1 MTIYRKVVHMKNNK
15 QKLFEIMCRL
25 DKTFKPKLNE
35 ENETSDEKDDN
46 ENISS
51 KEISEIKG
59 FHTNIEEETVNNDS
73 FRKVLYTAS
82 NLQLVLMSLKPG
94 EEIGEEVHE
103 DIDQFFRIDGGNGIC
118 IINGNEY
125 ELTNGSAI
133 IVPKGSKHNII
144 NNGNEPLKLYT
155 IYSPPNHKDGVE
167 FKTKEEASQSEEKFD
182 GETTEK

>member
-1 MTIYRKVVHMKNNK
+1 MEKRSNK
-15 QKLFEIMCRL
+15 QKIFEIMCRL

-35 ENETSDEKDDN
+35 EVETSDEKDGN
-46 ENISS
+46 KNISS
-51 KEISEIKG
+51 EEKSEKKG
-59 FHTNIEEETVNNDS
+59 YHINIEQETVNNNS
-73 FRKVLYTAS
+73 FRKVLYTAT
-82 NLQLVLMSLKPG
+82 NIQLVLMSLKPG
-94 EEIGEEVHE
+94 EEIGEEVHQ
-103 DIDQFFRIDGGNGIC
+103 DIDQFFRIDSGNGKC

-182 GETTEK
+182 GNTTE